1 MVSKHSVLVKYRKS
15 ELNQPFTS
23 AKFIL
28 VYYYFIGYINI
39 IQWILFH
46 VSYLFYYITFKYAT
60 LNLTDLVIISVTFL
74 PFDTGFLY
82 GSSGQLLT
90 YYVTKSPLSFISAIP
105 NVSAHVRITCQATEW
120 CKLLIIYIYITKTSQ
135 MNSFICISRSLR

>member
-1 MVSKHSVLVKYRKS
+1 M
-15 ELNQPFTS
+15 
-23 AKFIL
+23 
-28 VYYYFIGYINI
+28 
-39 IQWILFH
+39 FH
-46 VSYLFYYITFKYAT
+46 IFFYYITFKYAT

-105 NVSAHVRITCQATEW
+105 NVSAHVRITCQATE
-120 CKLLIIYIYITKTSQ
+120 
-135 MNSFICISRSLR
+135 

>member
-15 ELNQPFTS
+15 ELNQLFTS

-28 VYYYFIGYINI
+28 VYYFIGYINI

-46 VSYLFYYITFKYAT
+46 VLYLFYYITFKYAT

-74 PFDTGFLY
+74 PFDTGFL
-82 GSSGQLLT
+82 
-90 YYVTKSPLSFISAIP
+90 
-105 NVSAHVRITCQATEW
+105 
-120 CKLLIIYIYITKTSQ
+120 
-135 MNSFICISRSLR
+135 